1 MTPWTVVYEVPPWNF
16 PGKSTTRV
24 GCHFLHVLSVGKT
37 TPDGSKI
44 DSQRSIK
51 SFVIYK
57 VHSVI
62 YYSTSVVLNLMKGK
76 LMGKMANKTIIRPY

>member
-1 MTPWTVVYEVPPWNF
+1 M
-16 PGKSTTRV
+16 GQ
-24 GCHFLHVLSVGKT
+24 
-37 TPDGSKI
+37 I
-44 DSQRSIK
+44 DSQRSKK

-76 LMGKMANKTIIRPY
+76 LMGKWLIRPLLGLIRYTIVKKKAEKHFKVSDISLPKNFFYF